1 MESSKVENQFGSG
14 TSPKHQMFWCL
25 LGVSQRSAKHQNKIK
40 WLNLKKEACNTSC
53 LFGSSWHYLP
63 RHLILVKL
71 LPARQTTII
80 YTLVKMHRGRWIAY
94 YHGMY
99 NYTLLFLV
107 PCNSI
112 ETSPK
117 PETNKSRVP
126 CIHSTLVQDKMSVSN
141 KMHKCVHHVQQQNA
155 LLMCS
160 CKAFVGLGCKN
171 PFTSMSATMFAS
183 THKVVTLFLLF
194 RFWWNRPSG
203 LKTISFDF

>member
-1 MESSKVENQFGSG
+1 MQHKLS
-14 TSPKHQMFWCL
+14 FWQQL
-25 LGVSQRSAKHQNKIK
+25 A
-40 WLNLKKEACNTSC
+40 
-53 LFGSSWHYLP
+53 
-63 RHLILVKL
+63 
-71 LPARQTTII
+71 LPAPPPDTGETATCKTNHN
-80 YTLVKMHRGRWIAY
+80 YCTLVKMHRGRWIAY
-94 YHGMY
+94 YHGLY

-194 RFWWNRPSG
+194 RFWWNHPSG